1 MLAGL
6 IAFFLVVIVALFS
19 TALQARARD
28 WFRAGPR
35 RVFLVPAALTAL
47 FAAVLWR
54 AGGFSLPFLALIAA
68 YTLAPAALVALHPPG
83 EERPRWTDFAAILL
97 IWLPLEFAAGFR
109 PWLPERA
116 WGMANLTARGVSIVL
131 ALSLFLLY
139 RGLKGMK
146 YNLPRRW
153 RDLLYPAVGFAVA
166 LPVLMALGM
175 KLGFIGPFRGWEVF
189 HAGGFLLL
197 WAKTLAGV
205 ALPEELLFRALIQN
219 WLMQRFG
226 FHYATLLAAALIFGA
241 SHLDNGPGP
250 LPNWRYM
257 VLATIAGFIFG
268 KVFWKSSTILSSAGL
283 HALVN
288 SVRHALFA

>member
-1 MLAGL
+1 MQLGLAT
-6 IAFFLVVIVALFS
+6 FFLVAIFALFS
-19 TALQARARD
+19 AALQARLQE
-28 WFRAGPR
+28 WFRRAPR
-35 RVFLVPAALTAL
+35 RLFLVPAALTAL
-47 FAAVLWR
+47 FAGVLWQ
-54 AGGFSLPFLALIAA
+54 AGGLTAPFLALVALYTIAP
-68 YTLAPAALVALHPPG
+68 TALVALHPPG

-97 IWLPLEFAAGFR
+97 IWLPLEFAAGR
-109 PWLPERA
+109 QWLPERA
-116 WGMANLTARGVSIVL
+116 WSVANLTARGVSILL

-153 RDLLYPAVGFAVA
+153 RDLLYPALGFTAA
-166 LPVLMALGM
+166 LPILLLLGRALGFM
-175 KLGFIGPFRGWEVF
+175 GPFYGWSAF
-189 HAGGFLLL
+189 HAGAFLLL
-197 WAKTLAGV
+197 WAKTLAAV

-226 FHYATLLAAALIFGA
+226 FNHATLLAAALIFGA

-257 VLATIAGFIFG
+257 ILATIAGFIFG
-268 KVFWKSSTILSSAGL
+268 KVFWKSSTIFSSAAL

-288 SVRHALFA
+288 SVRHALFS